1 MSVSSRIIRSLFRS
15 AGFDITRID
24 KRSVQTESVW
34 LDEFGGKKDAFLD
47 IKRLSQAWNWD
58 IKVFFD
64 VGANDGAT
72 AKAAI
77 SHLPGARIY
86 AFEPHPQTFAK
97 LRDNISRPQLSLFNI
112 ALGDWTGEAELFSY
126 ENDKINSLS
135 RKAPFAMRFGKEGEP
150 IKVRIDT
157 IDDFCASQDIAGIDV
172 LKIDTEGSELVVLKG
187 AGKKLANRDIRF
199 VYTEF
204 NDVFGRRDR
213 DGGAL
218 FPICEYLYP
227 FGFRF
232 VAAYTDCLTT
242 EGDFFAVH
250 NALFAIPPA

>member
-1 MSVSSRIIRSLFRS
+1 MSVSNRIIRSLFRY
-15 AGFDITRID
+15 AGFEITRID
-24 KRSVQTESVW
+24 NRSVQTGSLW
-34 LDEFGGKKDAFLD
+34 LDEFGGKQDAFVD
-47 IKRLSQAWNWD
+47 IKRLSYAWNWD

-72 AKAAI
+72 AKAAL
-77 SHLPGARIY
+77 SHLPGVRIF
-86 AFEPHPQTFAK
+86 AFEPHPQTFGK
-97 LRDNISRPQLSLFNI
+97 LRENISGPQLSLFNI
-112 ALGDWTGEAELFSY
+112 ALGSRTGETELFSY
-126 ENDKINSLS
+126 ENDKINSLTP
-135 RKAPFAMRFGKEGEP
+135 KAQFAMRFGKRGEP

-157 IDDFCASQDIAGIDV
+157 IDNFCTSNSVAGIDV
-172 LKIDTEGSELVVLKG
+172 LKIDTEGSELGVLRG
-187 AGKKLANRDIRF
+187 ANKKLANHDIRF

-204 NDVFGRRDR
+204 NDVFERKDK

-250 NALFAIPPA
+250 NALFTIPPK